1 MHLEGLITAMGYPA
15 VFFLVM
21 GECMGIPL
29 PGETGLLIAAAAA
42 GTGTVF
48 SIWWV
53 IAAASAGAIVGDTL
67 GYWIGRKGG
76 RVLLLK
82 ITGNF
87 FIKAEHL
94 DKAENFFKKHGAAA
108 VFFGRSVSY
117 LRVLTALL
125 AGFSSMHYPN
135 FFLYNA
141 LGGITWAVFFG
152 YAGYMFGKNLG
163 PLEHGIR
170 EAGWLILGFCCAIIC
185 LYAIGKKKG
194 WFGPSKKKS

>member
-1 MHLEGLITAMGYPA
+1 
-15 VFFLVM
+15 
-21 GECMGIPL
+21 MGIPL

-125 AGFSSMHYPN
+125 AGFSSMHIRI
-135 FFLYNA
+135 FFC
-141 LGGITWAVFFG
+141 ITPLAVLPGRFFSDMRVICSVKTWTPPAWDTG
-152 YAGYMFGKNLG
+152 SGMAYSWFLLCDNL
-163 PLEHGIR
+163 PLCDR
-170 EAGWLILGFCCAIIC
+170 
-185 LYAIGKKKG
+185 
-194 WFGPSKKKS
+194 

>member
-1 MHLEGLITAMGYPA
+1 MHLEGFIAAMGYPA
-15 VFFLVM
+15 VFLLVM

-29 PGETGLLIAAAAA
+29 PGETGLLIASAAA
-42 GTGTVF
+42 GTGAAF

-53 IAAASAGAIVGDTL
+53 IAAAAAGAIVGDTL

-82 ITGNF
+82 ITGKF
-87 FIKAEHL
+87 YIKAEHL
-94 DKAENFFKKHGAAA
+94 DKTEKFFKKHGAAA

-125 AGFSSMHYPN
+125 AGVSSMHYPK
-135 FFLYNA
+135 FLLYNA
-141 LGGITWAVFFG
+141 LGGITWALLFG
-152 YAGYMFGKNLG
+152 CAGYMFGKNLG

-170 EAGWLILGFCCAIIC
+170 EAGWLFLGLCGALIT
-185 LYAIGKKKG
+185 LYVVGKKKG